1 MLESDRCCQ
10 RKPLRQTHASCLRE
24 RCSSVKSR
32 RNSPFL
38 EPVPLLAASSSSRG
52 GEAWRGER
60 RLRKTPRNESFLP
73 AICRVLKK
81 MSRGSPAARPTAS
94 PPYQAPL
101 RATGVALAARV
112 APAPARLDASRFP
125 LDLSENSAAG
135 GQCRR
140 VPLAAN
146 LSPKAFSAG
155 QALKQQSQSEALNS
169 CNLS

>member
-1 MLESDRCCQ
+1 MLESDRCCR

-38 EPVPLLAASSSSRG
+38 EPVPLLAASLSSRG

-60 RLRKTPRNESFLP
+60 RLRKTPRNESLLP

-81 MSRGSPAARPTAS
+81 CHGAPRLQDPPRPLLTKR
-94 PPYQAPL
+94 PCV
-101 RATGVALAARV
+101 ATGVALAARV

-135 GQCRR
+135 AQGRR

>member
-1 MLESDRCCQ
+1 MLESDRCCR

-60 RLRKTPRNESFLP
+60 RLRKTPRNESLLP

-81 MSRGSPAARPTAS
+81 CHGAPRLQDPPRPLLTTRPCVQPVLLWRREWLQLLPDSTRPAFLWICLKI
-94 PPYQAPL
+94 QL
-101 RATGVALAARV
+101 LAARAV
-112 APAPARLDASRFP
+112 GSLW
-125 LDLSENSAAG
+125 L
-135 GQCRR
+135 QI
-140 VPLAAN
+140 
-146 LSPKAFSAG
+146 
-155 QALKQQSQSEALNS
+155 
-169 CNLS
+169 